1 MKVTKFVLTAT
12 LSVAAMA
19 VAACSTSTPNAGP
32 TTVTV
37 TQPASTTATAS
48 APTNSTAAPTS
59 SSAPAVGHDSGCE
72 VNPSS
77 SPMPA
82 AEPYGMVPEAG
93 RISVA
98 LNGIPSGNVTAG
110 GAPTE
115 VEVTLC
121 NNSAVSY
128 SEVGVTVVL
137 EHCGCAPNPMLIPT
151 GTVERFDPITG
162 SWIQMEHPVEGGGM
176 DYLGGYANVQE
187 LSKGKSVTLRYRIAL
202 DASMNAG
209 DGGVSA
215 TAVTPEP
222 LVQLGRAELPFTVT
236 K

>member
-1 MKVTKFVLTAT
+1 MTKVSLRQQLKKFALLATAT
-12 LSVAAMA
+12 VAATIS
-19 VAACSTSTPNAGP
+19 VAACSTSSNDAGP
-32 TTVTV
+32 ATTSST
-37 TQPASTTATAS
+37 ATTATTANQAS
-48 APTNSTAAPTS
+48 GCEINP
-59 SSAPAVGHDSGCE
+59 SSAPV
-72 VNPSS
+72 PT
-77 SPMPA
+77 

-151 GTVERFDPITG
+151 GTVERFDPTTG

-187 LSKGKSVTLRYRIAL
+187 LSKGKSVTLRYRITL

-222 LVQLGRAELPFTVT
+222 LVQLGTAELPFTVT